1 MSAMSNRTDLLTANA
16 RYAANFTHGDLPATP
31 ARRIAILTCM
41 DARLDPAKFLG
52 LSEGEAHVIRNA
64 GGRANAD
71 ALNALVISQQYL
83 GTNEVVVI
91 HHTRCGM
98 IGLRDEAVQELLTE
112 RFGGPIEP
120 QRYGGFD
127 DLAQS
132 VRDDIATI
140 RADSRIPDDLAIS
153 GFTYDVETGRLTEVD

>member
-1 MSAMSNRTDLLTANA
+1 MSNRTDLLTANV
-16 RYAANFTHGDLPATP
+16 RYAATFTHGDLPAPP
-31 ARRIAILTCM
+31 ARHIAILTCM

-64 GGRANAD
+64 GGRANPD

-98 IGLRDEAVQELLTE
+98 TGLRDEAVQKLLTK

-120 QRYGGFD
+120 QQYGGFD

-132 VRDDIATI
+132 VRDDVATI
-140 RADSRIPDDLAIS
+140 RADARIPDDLPIS
-153 GFTYDVETGRLTEVD
+153 GFIYDVETGRLTEVD